1 MRSWKKAAAPA
12 DAVFLY
18 FRAHPTT
25 FFTPEHVAHQ
35 VGVGRR
41 QTRRI
46 VQILENLQKLEGVD
60 VVTALRWGRPKRY
73 FRAMRTADDSLD
85 QLEVFQDALE
95 ASDLYAA
102 FERRKP

>member
-1 MRSWKKAAAPA
+1 MRSWKNAAAPV

-35 VGVGRR
+35 VKVGRR
-41 QTRRI
+41 ATRRI
-46 VQILENLQKLEGVD
+46 VHVLEKLQKLEGVD

-85 QLEVFQDALE
+85 QLEVFQDALT
-95 ASDLYAA
+95 ATDLYAA
-102 FERRKP
+102 FERPKP

>member
-35 VGVGRR
+35 VGAGRR

-46 VQILENLQKLEGVD
+46 VQILEKLQKLEGVD

-73 FRAMRTADDSLD
+73 FRAMRTGDDSLD
-85 QLEVFQDALE
+85 QLETFQDTLE

-102 FERRKP
+102 FERRKS

>member
-1 MRSWKKAAAPA
+1 VRSWKTAAAPA

-35 VGVGRR
+35 THIGRR

-46 VQILENLQKLEGVD
+46 VQILEKLQKLEGVD
-60 VVTALRWGRPKRY
+60 VVTALHWGRPRRY
-73 FRAMRTADDSLD
+73 FRAMRTGGDSLD
-85 QLEVFQDALE
+85 QLEAFQDVLE
-95 ASDLYAA
+95 TSDLYAA
-102 FERRKP
+102 FGRRKP